1 MMMKKIK
8 KCQAII
14 IAAIVAFSCVIF
26 ASCENNENKKE
37 KISVVCTIFPE
48 YDWVKELSGG
58 ENANI
63 DLKLLLDSGADLHNY
78 QPTVADL
85 LAIYTCDL
93 FIYVGGESDEWVTAA
108 LKNATNKNMKTINLL
123 QVLGDKVKD
132 EEHIDGMQPEKG
144 GTGGDDSDHNH
155 GEHEHEKDE
164 HVWLSVKNA
173 AVICEKIAA
182 ELAVIDSENAS
193 VYAENLVKYTQ
204 KLNALDDEFLNVVNA
219 AKHKTFVFGDRFP
232 FRYLADDY
240 GINYFAAFSG
250 CSAESEASFET
261 IVFLSEKIDEL
272 SLPAVCK
279 IEGSSQKIAEQIKQ
293 NTKNRNQ
300 KIIVFD
306 SLQSVTASDLKSG
319 KNYISAMQ
327 NNLTALKQALGA

>member
-1 MMMKKIK
+1 MMKKIK
-8 KCQAII
+8 KYTAII
-14 IAAIVAFSCVIF
+14 IAAIAAFSCVIF

-37 KISVVCTIFPE
+37 KLSVVCTIFPE

-85 LAIYTCDL
+85 ATIYACDL

-123 QVLGDKVKD
+123 QVLGEKVKD

-144 GTGGDDSDHNH
+144 GTDVDDSDHNH

-293 NTKNRNQ
+293 NTKNKNQ
-300 KIIVFD
+300 KIIAFD